1 MKRIVAAMLAALFL
15 CSSIFVKAEGLSAPE
30 LSASCAIL
38 VDARTGRVLFEKNSN
53 EKRAI
58 ASITKLMTALVA
70 IRSMPDL
77 SQEVTVK
84 REYTLVGGSSM
95 YLKMGEKVT
104 LETLLYGLL
113 MVSGNDAA
121 LAIADFCGG
130 GVENFVGWMNDWA
143 AELGMDNTHFANPSG
158 LPDDTHYS
166 TAADMAKL
174 ARAVMENEVLAKVV
188 STKTITIGGHSFSN
202 HNKLLWQYEG
212 CIGMKTGYT
221 DAAGRTLVSCAERA
235 GQRLIVV
242 TLNAPNDWKDHAAL
256 LDYGFAAYPQ
266 QTLAV
271 AGKEIRSLAVTGSLV
286 RLVPVAA
293 AENLSYPLAEGEKV
307 SSKLILP
314 ESVHA
319 PVRKGSL
326 AGEAVFYVEG
336 IEIGRTYLV
345 YAASVANNEPKG
357 RSLIEL
363 IRGLLNRPKEASF
376 LAAFG
381 TGTFS
386 A

>member
-15 CSSIFVKAEGLSAPE
+15 CSSIFVKAEGLSALE

-84 REYTLVGGSSM
+84 REYTLDGGSSM

-336 IEIGRTYLV
+336 KEIGRTYLV

>member
-84 REYTLVGGSSM
+84 REYTLDGGSSM